1 MDNIAFHPEAA
12 AEFEEALCW
21 YSERS
26 EQAAK
31 GFDEAVSKAL
41 REIEQAPQRWPLIDR
56 RHRIK
61 ILEKRF
67 PYHLIFRVDDDL
79 LAVTVIAVAHH
90 RRRPRYWQGW

>member
-1 MDNIAFHPEAA
+1 MANIAFHPEAA
-12 AEFEEALCW
+12 AEFEQALCW

-41 REIEQAPQRWPLIDR
+41 SDIEQAPERWPLIDR
-56 RHRIK
+56 RHRLK

-67 PYHLIFRVDDDL
+67 PYHIIYRVDDDFL
-79 LAVTVIAVAHH
+79 TVIAVAHH
-90 RRRPRYWQGW
+90 RRKPRYWQGRR